1 MAYKQVSYGSSGSD
15 VRELQ
20 KKLNENGYSLEV
32 DGQFGSKTQAAVKDY
47 QKKNNLQVDGIAGKN
62 TWGSLSKAVAPQTT
76 TQKTPAQ
83 PSPYEQAM
91 QNLQAA
97 QGKTPEYSASYDEQ
111 MNQLF
116 QKIMNREKFSY
127 DPNADTLY
135 QQYRDLYM
143 QQGQQAMQDTM
154 GQAAALT
161 GGYGSSYGQN
171 VGQQAYNQYL
181 QQLGEVVPELYGQAA
196 DRYAQEGQALYDQY
210 AMMGD
215 LRDTEY
221 GRYQDALD
229 QYWQNLGWLG
239 DRADTEYSKMMDERD
254 FAYQQERDRIADEQ
268 WERQFAEQQR
278 QYNASLAARN
288 SGGGGGGS
296 NEKKGEDEEDTG
308 PKFATTPMKAQSYNQ
323 LGVNLESKWRNFGI
337 DAALDLLQ
345 TNIPNMTEDQ
355 FNYWAEMLEKWAE
368 LEG

>member
-62 TWGSLSKAVAPQTT
+62 TWGSLSKAAAPQTT

-135 QQYRDLYM
+135 QQYRDLHM

-154 GQAAALT
+154 GQAAALS

-239 DRADTEYSKMMDERD
+239 ERADTEYSKMMDERD

-268 WERQFAEQQR
+268 WERQFAAAQ
-278 QYNASLAARN
+278 AARY
-288 SGGGGGGS
+288 SGVVGG
-296 NEKKGEDEEDTG
+296 KKPEDEGDEEAEERAKVQKLYN
-308 PKFATTPMKAQSYNQ
+308 PKATYSDVVRSIRAAQQSGQIALADRIAEAYYNNRPEWREKMIEE
-323 LGVNLESKWRNFGI
+323 GV
-337 DAALDLLQ
+337 
-345 TNIPNMTEDQ
+345 
-355 FNYWAEMLEKWAE
+355 AEA
-368 LEG
+368 G

>member
-62 TWGSLSKAVAPQTT
+62 TWGSLNKATTPQTT
-76 TQKTPAQ
+76 TQETPSAQ
-83 PSPYEQAM
+83 LSPYEQAM
-91 QNLQAA
+91 KNLQQA
-97 QGKTPEYSASYDEQ
+97 QGQTPEYSASYDEQ

-127 DPNADTLY
+127 DPNADTMY

-221 GRYQDALD
+221 GRYQDALE

-239 DRADTEYSKMMDERD
+239 DRADTEYSKLMDERD

-268 WERQFAEQQR
+268 WERQFAAAQ
-278 QYNASLAARN
+278 AARYSG
-288 SGGGGGGS
+288 SGGGGDGDD
-296 NEKKGEDEEDTG
+296 EDDEEAEERAKVQKLYDPKATYSDVVRSIRAAQQTG
-308 PKFATTPMKAQSYNQ
+308 QNALADRIAEAYYNNRPEWREKMVEE
-323 LGVNLESKWRNFGI
+323 GV
-337 DAALDLLQ
+337 AAV
-345 TNIPNMTEDQ
+345 
-355 FNYWAEMLEKWAE
+355 
-368 LEG
+368 G

>member
-1 MAYKQVSYGSSGSD
+1 MAYKQVSYGSRGSD
-15 VRELQ
+15 VTELQ
-20 KKLNENGYSLEV
+20 KKLNENGYSLKV
-32 DGQFGSKTQAAVKDY
+32 DGEFGSKTQAAVKDY

-62 TWGSLSKAVAPQTT
+62 TWGSLNKTAKPKTP
-76 TQKTPAQ
+76 TQGTPAQ
-83 PSPYEQAM
+83 LSPYEQAM
-91 QNLQAA
+91 KNLQDA
-97 QGKTPEYSASYDEQ
+97 QGQTPEYSASYDEQ

-127 DPNADTLY
+127 DPNSDALY
-135 QQYRDLYM
+135 QQYRDLYV

-181 QQLGEVVPELYGQAA
+181 QQLGEVVPELYSEAA

-239 DRADTEYSKMMDERD
+239 DRADTEYSKLLDERD

-268 WERQFAEQQR
+268 WERQFAAAQ
-278 QYNASLAARN
+278 AARY
-288 SGGGGGGS
+288 SGVGGS
-296 NEKKGEDEEDTG
+296 GSGKKKGDDESDDK
-308 PKFATTPMKAQSYNQ
+308 PKFATAPMNKQSYNQ

>member
-1 MAYKQVSYGSSGSD
+1 MAYKQISYGSRGSD

-62 TWGSLSKAVAPQTT
+62 TWGRLSKAAAPQTT
-76 TQKTPAQ
+76 TQKTPEQ

-97 QGKTPEYSASYDEQ
+97 QGKTPEYSAGYDEQ

-127 DPNADTLY
+127 DPNADNMY

-154 GQAAALT
+154 GQAAGLT

-181 QQLGEVVPELYGQAA
+181 QRLGEVVPELYGQAA

-229 QYWQNLGWLG
+229 QYWKNLGWLG

-268 WERQFAEQQR
+268 WERQFAAAQ
-278 QYNASLAARN
+278 AARY
-288 SGGGGGGS
+288 SGGGGGGG
-296 NEKKGEDEEDTG
+296 NKKKDEDDPIDDEM
-308 PKFATTPMKAQSYNQ
+308 AKAQKLYNPKATYSDVVRSIRAAQ
-323 LGVNLESKWRNFGI
+323 QSGQIDLADRIAEAYYNNRPEWREKMIAEGVVEGI
-337 DAALDLLQ
+337 
-345 TNIPNMTEDQ
+345 
-355 FNYWAEMLEKWAE
+355 
-368 LEG
+368 